1 MRSTNRPRTLLA
13 AVLGLG
19 LGLAPAAA
27 REPARK
33 PLNVVLV
40 SVDTL
45 RADAL
50 ACYGNGAAATPA
62 IDALAASGVLF
73 ERALAHTP
81 LTLPSHT
88 NILTGTLP
96 VVHGV
101 HDNLGFRVPGGAVTL
116 AEHLRS
122 RGLRTA
128 AFVGAYP
135 LDSSF
140 GLDQGFDLYDD
151 FFGSKNRS
159 SGLLFV
165 ERPGAD
171 TVARAMDWI
180 GRQREDGWFVFLHLY
195 DPHQPYAPP
204 EPFAG
209 RFAADPYGGEVAY
222 VDNCLAALFRALTD
236 QGRAA
241 STLVVLTADH
251 GEAFGEHGESTH
263 GYFAYNST
271 LHVPLIVSGP
281 GVARPGTKLGDPVS
295 HVDIFPTVC
304 ALLGVPPPAGLQ
316 GRSLSP
322 LLGGGKLR
330 AAPVYF
336 ESLAPY
342 YNNGWAPLRGV
353 VDNGFK
359 YIDAPLPELYALE
372 ADFGEKV
379 NLASTSSL
387 GPVRAALAKFLAGA
401 PAGAGPRPR
410 AVTAEAREK
419 LRSLGYLG
427 GAAAAGKDRFT
438 AGDDLKTNLP
448 FQQQLMRASELM
460 GRGDETA
467 AIRELEDLIGKKGD
481 FAAASEFLSIV
492 HSGRGEPG
500 KAVAVLRSAV
510 GRSPSSGRLRGLLGL
525 ALSQNGADA
534 EAVPELEQAVAV
546 NPEDAEAW
554 NNLGV
559 ALWKLGRLGPA
570 EASYLKALAL
580 DPTAADVLN
589 NLGALAMSG
598 REPDRARG
606 HFERALT
613 YDPGL
618 ASAWNGL
625 GTALAAK
632 GDLAGAVGNWRKA
645 VAAEPRHELALFN
658 LGTGLLKLGLGDE
671 ALPFLERYLAVAPAS
686 SPDRARVARAVEALR
701 ARRGGG
707 A

>member
-1 MRSTNRPRTLLA
+1 MRSTNGPRTLLA

-19 LGLAPAAA
+19 FGLAPAAA

-50 ACYGNGAAATPA
+50 GCYGNRAAATPT

-73 ERALAHTP
+73 ERAFAHTP
-81 LTLPSHT
+81 LTLPSHA
-88 NILTGTLP
+88 NILSGTLP
-96 VVHGV
+96 VIHGV
-101 HDNLGFRVPGGAVTL
+101 HDNLGFRVPDRAVML
-116 AEHLRS
+116 AEHLKS

-151 FFGSKNRS
+151 FYGSKNRS

-165 ERPGAD
+165 ERPAGE
-171 TVARAMDWI
+171 TVARAVDWI
-180 GRQREDGWFVFLHLY
+180 GRQTKDGWFVFLHLY

-209 RFAADPYGGEVAY
+209 RFAADPYAGEVAY
-222 VDNCLAALFRALTD
+222 VDHCLAALLQALADKRLT
-236 QGRAA
+236 G
-241 STLVVLTADH
+241 STIVVLTADH

-271 LHVPLIVSGP
+271 LHVPLIISGP
-281 GVARPGTKLGDPVS
+281 GVTRPGTRRGDAVS
-295 HVDIFPTVC
+295 HVDLFPTVC
-304 ALLGVPPPAGLQ
+304 GLLGIPPPAGLQ

-322 LLGGGKLR
+322 LLAGGRLR
-330 AAPVYF
+330 TAPIYF
-336 ESLAPY
+336 ECLAPF

-353 VDNGFK
+353 VDDDFK
-359 YIDAPLPELYALE
+359 YVDAPLPELYALE
-372 ADFGEKV
+372 TDFGEKV
-379 NLASTSSL
+379 NLASTSAL
-387 GPVRAALAKFLAGA
+387 GPHRAALERFLAAA
-401 PAGAGPRPR
+401 PAGAAPRPQ
-410 AVTAEAREK
+410 AVPAETREK

-427 GAAAAGKDRFT
+427 GAATAGKDRFT
-438 AGDDLKTNLP
+438 AADDLKTNLP
-448 FQQQLMRASELM
+448 FQQQLMRAAELM

-467 AIRELEDLIGKKGD
+467 AIRELEDLVRKKGD

-492 HSGRGEPG
+492 HSGRGERD
-500 KAVAVLRSAV
+500 KAVAVLRAAV
-510 GRSPSSGRLRGLLGL
+510 ERSPASGRLRGLLGL

-534 EAVPELEQAVAV
+534 AAVPELEQAVAF

-559 ALWKLGRLGPA
+559 AHWKLGRFGPA
-570 EASYLKALAL
+570 EESYLKALAL
-580 DPTAADVLN
+580 DPTGADVLN
-589 NLGALAMSG
+589 NLGSLAMS
-598 REPDRARG
+598 RKELDKARG
-606 HFERALT
+606 HFERALA

-625 GTALAAK
+625 GAVVAAQ

-645 VAAEPRHELALFN
+645 VAAEPGHELALYN
-658 LGTGLLKLGLGDE
+658 LGTGLLKLGRRDE

-686 SPDRARVARAVEALR
+686 SPDRERVARAVAALKG
-701 ARRGGG
+701 RRGGG
-707 A
+707 G